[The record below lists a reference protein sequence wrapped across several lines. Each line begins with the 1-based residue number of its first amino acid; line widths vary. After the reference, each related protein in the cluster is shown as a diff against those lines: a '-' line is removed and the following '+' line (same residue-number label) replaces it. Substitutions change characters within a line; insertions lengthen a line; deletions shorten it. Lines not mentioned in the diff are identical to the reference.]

1 MIDKNVSEFENFPCE
16 VDHPTPWPYSSEWA
30 DKIRHSNEW
39 DVFERQCGSRY
50 VADEIIH
57 FLIWDGVRI
66 LEKVVAQ
73 NQIVR
78 RIKEGKA
85 DFINLKRTSVDWQN
99 GNTWQSNIDK
109 IDLIKNAYGI
119 SSITGKIKDAFDYVE
134 QCVLKWSKHSELL
147 ICYIEAQKEII
158 RAAREEELALFAA
171 KRDAKRWGAIEEKH
185 SAVRDGFIYVAKNDL
200 MPGVFKVGFTASNP
214 DKRVSEI
221 SKQYNL
227 PTFFALVKYWRS
239 KDPYIIEQR
248 IHESLSQYKKGGEFF
263 EVPFDELQ
271 SIIEAH
277 VIPD

>member
-1 MIDKNVSEFENFPCE
+1 MIDKSVSGFDNFPCE
-16 VDHPTPWPYSSEWA
+16 VDHPTPWPFSSEWA
-30 DKIRHSNEW
+30 DKIRDSAEW
-39 DVFERQCGSRY
+39 EVLERQCGSKY
-50 VADEIIH
+50 VADEILS
-57 FLIWDGVRI
+57 FLTWDGVRV
-66 LEKVVAQ
+66 LEKVVSQ

-78 RIKEGKA
+78 RIKTGQA
-85 DFINLKRTSVDWQN
+85 DFMDLGPKSVDWQN
-99 GNTWQSNIDK
+99 GNTWERNLDQ
-109 IDLIKNAYGI
+109 IDLIKNAYAI
-119 SSITGKIKDAFDYVE
+119 SSVTGKVKDAFEYVE
-134 QCVLKWSKHSELL
+134 QCILKWSKHSELL
-147 ICYIEAQKEII
+147 IRYIESQKEII

-200 MPGVFKVGFTASNP
+200 MPGVFKVGFTTSNP

-239 KDPYIIEQR
+239 KDPYIVEQR

-271 SIIEAH
+271 TIVETH
-277 VIPD
+277 VIPY